1 MLKLHEKGLGE
12 CRHHQLPTT
21 PFATQPALFFIFY
34 IYRLA
39 RQDQYAWALFIL
51 LFSSSRASRADANR
65 EVNQSSLA
73 QESLARDYAATLF
86 PSPRPS
92 RQKCVECNLGSTIRE
107 TWLGGT
113 TVQETIDTS
122 SRAGPRD
129 FEEKV
134 ESERRASPRTG
145 RCVIARTVESR
156 QLNPIET
163 GPKLPPPPH
172 LLREILTRDD
182 LCRSMR
188 VGRSQLWRCS

>member
-1 MLKLHEKGLGE
+1 M
-12 CRHHQLPTT
+12 
-21 PFATQPALFFIFY
+21 
-34 IYRLA
+34 
-39 RQDQYAWALFIL
+39 ALFIL

-113 TVQETIDTS
+113 TVQENN
-122 SRAGPRD
+122 RHFPAEPGPRE

-134 ESERRASPRTG
+134 ASERRASPRTG

-182 LCRSMR
+182 LCRSIR